1 MIHVTAGEG
10 DPYNEFANPNN
21 QVSSHF
27 GIGNGQGGM
36 ADGLIEQYVDTGYA
50 SWAQAAGNNNYLSVE
65 TEGMPTDP
73 LTPAQV
79 ESFGKLMV
87 WMQQT
92 HGVPLII
99 TDRPGNRGL
108 ITHGDGG
115 LAWGGH
121 LGCPGPIRSAQRADI
136 LSAATPPPPVPVPSL
151 PVRNEAQMLARNTA
165 GKGHWAVRPS
175 GDVYAYGGAPYL
187 GPAQHFLTTWGI
199 GTATNPV
206 VGIADDGAGGFVLEA
221 DTGVYPGQPTLYHIT
236 PGNPPPF
243 AT

>member
-1 MIHVTAGEG
+1 
-10 DPYNEFANPNN
+10 
-21 QVSSHF
+21 
-27 GIGNGQGGM
+27 
-36 ADGLIEQYVDTGYA
+36 
-50 SWAQAAGNNNYLSVE
+50 
-65 TEGMPTDP
+65 
-73 LTPAQV
+73 
-79 ESFGKLMV
+79 
-87 WMQQT
+87 
-92 HGVPLII
+92 
-99 TDRPGNRGL
+99 
-108 ITHGDGG
+108 
-115 LAWGGH
+115 
-121 LGCPGPIRSAQRADI
+121 
-136 LSAATPPPPVPVPSL
+136 
-151 PVRNEAQMLARNTA
+151 MLARNTA